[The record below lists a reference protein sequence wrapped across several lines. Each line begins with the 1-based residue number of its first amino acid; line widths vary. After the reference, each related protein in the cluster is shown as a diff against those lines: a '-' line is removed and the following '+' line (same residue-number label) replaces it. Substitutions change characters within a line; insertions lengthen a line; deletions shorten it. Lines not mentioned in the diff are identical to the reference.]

1 MTENENVCNNHLKEE
16 GPKEK
21 EALSLEEQID
31 LFVEV
36 IVDIYLQ
43 NQAYE
48 E

>member
-1 MTENENVCNNHLKEE
+1 MTENVCNKNLKKE